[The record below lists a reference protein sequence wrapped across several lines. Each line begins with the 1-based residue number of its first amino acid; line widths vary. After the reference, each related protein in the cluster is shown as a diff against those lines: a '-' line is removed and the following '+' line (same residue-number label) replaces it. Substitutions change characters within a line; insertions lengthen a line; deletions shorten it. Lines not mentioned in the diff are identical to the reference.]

1 MFKMKAGLMI
11 NGTVKEIVCKI
22 NDFKLC
28 REKDFYF
35 IVYPD
40 NTTMINTS
48 GSKQDIINEMERWKK
63 EIDSNNPFMLEVE
76 NGFIKALSAEN

>member
-1 MFKMKAGLMI
+1 MI
-11 NGTVKEIVCKI
+11 KEIICNI
-22 NDFKLC
+22 NNHKLC
-28 REKDFYF
+28 RENEFYF
-35 IVYPD
+35 IVFPD

-63 EIDSNNPFMLEVE
+63 EIDSNNLFMLEVE

>member
-1 MFKMKAGLMI
+1 MI
-11 NGTVKEIVCKI
+11 REIICNI
-22 NDFKLC
+22 NNHKLC
-28 REKDFYF
+28 RENEFYF
-35 IVYPD
+35 IVFPD

>member
-1 MFKMKAGLMI
+1 MI
-11 NGTVKEIVCKI
+11 KEIICNI
-22 NDFKLC
+22 NNHRLW
-28 REKDFYF
+28 RENDFYF

-40 NTTMINTS
+40 NTTMVNTS

-76 NGFIKALSAEN
+76 NGFIKALSAEK

>member
-1 MFKMKAGLMI
+1 MKSGLMI
-11 NGTVKEIVCKI
+11 NSTVKEIVCTI

-28 REKDFYF
+28 RENNHYF
-35 IVYPD
+35 IIFPD
-40 NTTMINTS
+40 NTTMVNAS

-76 NGFIKALSAEN
+76 NGFIKALSAGK

>member
-1 MFKMKAGLMI
+1 VI
-11 NGTVKEIVCKI
+11 REIVCNI
-22 NDFKLC
+22 NNHRLW
-28 REKDFYF
+28 REDDFYF
-35 IVYPD
+35 IVFPD